1 MFMCIVEDSKAIKS
15 ANGNVSSFDL
25 FPLADYD
32 YRAGEGGISVFY
44 VKRGGFLPVRQQ
56 AGARA
61 PSGTIA
67 IVREATA
74 ERQDSDGAKN

>member
-1 MFMCIVEDSKAIKS
+1 MCIVEDSKAIKS

-44 VKRGGFLPVRQQ
+44 VKREVSYPCDSRQGHKRRLQ
-56 AGARA
+56 R
-61 PSGTIA
+61 
-67 IVREATA
+67 
-74 ERQDSDGAKN
+74 